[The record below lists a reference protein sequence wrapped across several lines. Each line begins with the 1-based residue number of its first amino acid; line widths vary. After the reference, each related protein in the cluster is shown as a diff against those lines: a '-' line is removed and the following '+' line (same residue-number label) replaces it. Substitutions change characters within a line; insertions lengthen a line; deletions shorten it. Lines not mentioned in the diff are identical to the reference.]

1 MRRQFFS
8 TTVSFNCVCPHVNA
22 FDNFTAVT
30 NEDLCLWDI
39 QFHGYNRLHFL
50 SIMKWVILRSFIL
63 VKFGKK
69 SHFKFQATGFEGLWI
84 SVTVLW
90 AFKKP
95 HCLPKVMSDRVALLA
110 LFSSLFLCYVIFVSS
125 GNFSVFSYSIDGV
138 PVFFPL
144 VNVIQMGWY
153 RVRLCKKRKV

>member
-50 SIMKWVILRSFIL
+50 SIIKWVILRSFIL

-84 SVTVLW
+84 PLTVLSERSKCPVVCQRSW
-90 AFKKP
+90 AIVLL
-95 HCLPKVMSDRVALLA
+95 CLH
-110 LFSSLFLCYVIFVSS
+110 SSVLH
-125 GNFSVFSYSIDGV
+125 FSVMLSS
-138 PVFFPL
+138 FPQEISVSL
-144 VNVIQMGWY
+144 VRWCSC
-153 RVRLCKKRKV
+153 LLSSCKCNPNGLVSCSFV